1 MKQIAML
8 MLLSLTL
15 VALGK
20 FSPIGVHV
28 GQPVADEGDDGDGGG
43 STDDDG
49 DDS

>member
-1 MKQIAML
+1 MKRIAML

-20 FSPIGVHV
+20 FAPMGVHV
-28 GQPVADEGDDGDGGG
+28 TQTVADAGDGGDNG
-43 STDDDG
+43 ADDDDG